1 MTTSELLRV
10 IVPMKPAYEGK
21 SRLAEVLDPEGRAA
35 LSLLLLQHVLRAV
48 ALAATPQETRVVG
61 GDEWV
66 RSVASKESARWQE
79 DPGGGLNEAV
89 RHGANKAFQD
99 GAPAILVLP
108 GDLGLLEPHEV
119 DALLAL
125 SDGLRRV
132 VLARA
137 VTDGG
142 TNAIMAPRGQL
153 VGPCFGPESF
163 ARHLEEARKA
173 SIPVEVAQASG
184 LGFDLD
190 TPEDLLVYRQEWPGL
205 DQALTSWREKLRSW
219 ASVRTE

>member
-1 MTTSELLRV
+1 M
-10 IVPMKPAYEGK
+10 
-21 SRLAEVLDPEGRAA
+21 
-35 LSLLLLQHVLRAV
+35 
-48 ALAATPQETRVVG
+48 VG

-66 RSVASKESARWQE
+66 RAVASKESARWQG

-89 RHGANKAFQD
+89 RHGASKAFQD

-119 DALLAL
+119 DALLPL
-125 SDGLRRV
+125 SDGLRCV

-142 TNAIMAPRGQL
+142 TNAIMAPRGQM

-163 ARHLEEARKA
+163 ARHVEEARKA
-173 SIPVEVAQASG
+173 SIPVEVARASG

-190 TPEDLLVYRQEWPGL
+190 TPRDLSVYREARPGL
-205 DQALTSWREKLRSW
+205 SEALASWRQKLRS
-219 ASVRTE
+219 SQNERDRHP